1 MQHGKA
7 VRAVVNNN
15 KRMEVSLKVEINTAS
30 GEGEATRASL
40 RVSDQHCNRRG
51 ATWSYMSNLITISIK
66 YIAELP
72 FLFIMTIMG
81 ASE

>member
-51 ATWSYMSNLITISIK
+51 PT
-66 YIAELP
+66 
-72 FLFIMTIMG
+72 
-81 ASE
+81 